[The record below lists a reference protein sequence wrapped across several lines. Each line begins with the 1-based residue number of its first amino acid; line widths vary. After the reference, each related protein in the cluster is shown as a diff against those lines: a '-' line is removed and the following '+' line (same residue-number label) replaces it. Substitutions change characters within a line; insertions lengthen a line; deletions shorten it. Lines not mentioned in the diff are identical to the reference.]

1 MTLQEIVDLE
11 AQNDGIIRLYFDGVF
26 WKAYQQS
33 AYLFARNVMAFKLT
47 RKFVKLA
54 NMEVVSLRFPK
65 QSLEKLFSKKQ
76 IVEVAVNQLSVFGYS
91 SGLENYKQWLEAT
104 PLTRKK
110 REPAKVTTQEKVSG
124 EGTSL
129 PFTEKERYVIE
140 QLCNFRIEKS
150 TPMDCMTF
158 IVSLQKILDRVQ

>member
-11 AQNDGIIRLYFDGVF
+11 AQNDGVIRLYFDGVF

-47 RKFVKLA
+47 RKFVKFVS
-54 NMEVVSLRFPK
+54 MEVVSLKFSK

-76 IVEVAVNQLSVFGYS
+76 LVEVAANQLSVFGYS
-91 SGLENYKQWLEAT
+91 SGLENYQQWLEAT

-110 REPAKVTTQEKVSG
+110 REPAKVPTQENVSSEDG
-124 EGTSL
+124 PL
-129 PFTEKERYVIE
+129 PFAEKERHVIE

-158 IVSLQKILDRVQ
+158 IVSLQKILDRIQ

>member
-1 MTLQEIVDLE
+1 MTFQEIVDLE
-11 AQNDGIIRLYFDGVF
+11 AQNDGVIRLYFDGVF

-47 RKFVKLA
+47 RKFVKPA
-54 NMEVVSLRFPK
+54 NMEVVSLRFSR
-65 QSLEKLFSKKQ
+65 QSLEKLFNKKQ

-91 SGLENYKQWLEAT
+91 SGLENYQQWLEAT
-104 PLTRKK
+104 PLKRKK
-110 REPAKVTTQEKVSG
+110 REPVKVPTQENISSEEVPLS
-124 EGTSL
+124 
-129 PFTEKERYVIE
+129 FAEKERYVIE

-158 IVSLQKILDRVQ
+158 IVFLQKILDGHQ